1 MKLYKEDLISIIDF
15 HEMNEYGNLDL
26 VGLYPGCNSDKIL
39 FREILKEFGNYKIV
53 ELICYEEEYCYRTN
67 LPFELYQQVKD
78 NCIRFSEQE
87 EISSSKNS

>member
-39 FREILKEFGNYKIV
+39 LREILLEFGDYKIV
-53 ELICYEEEYCYRTN
+53 DVICYELE
-67 LPFELYQQVKD
+67 
-78 NCIRFSEQE
+78 
-87 EISSSKNS
+87 